1 MTKVSR
7 TSLATIS
14 VTLLFLVSAISV
26 PAVMAAPSKVAAPA
40 ATPLTTLQANWA
52 AADGNAFNQNYNP
65 QNQINSSNAQNLG
78 LNWLFPLPTHPTA
91 LLSVSGGL
99 GIDSAPLTIN
109 GTIYAITQF
118 GQIFAINAANGNQIW
133 TTILPILPNATAGIQ
148 GITGI
153 SLHLHD
159 GAEQFTTKLF
169 GGTPTLWYAAPG
181 LKVWAVNANTGALE
195 MNFTYFTGINMVQG
209 NAATAIYSPIA
220 PNVLVDQNRGL
231 AITSIGSPSS
241 SATGRCFYT
250 AWNILVNPPQRVWT
264 TYCTPPQV
272 NSNLPVNPNW
282 DIQQV
287 NNMTGAEIFYPGP
300 AYNGGGTIPGTAVVN
315 LKTMSAA
322 QLNSTLYNDWGYVQ
336 SAACTAADGGA
347 SPGSTAAGWGAPW
360 ILGSGPLNDMVFVN
374 TNNRDPYTNA
384 CMPGP
389 DLWSASVLA
398 LNETNGHWIWGFQTS
413 AHENWDY
420 DCSWW
425 QAVGNETING
435 VNTPVLWKTCK
446 NGYLYE
452 LNALNGNM
460 IWAWTPPQSI
470 LARCPYCYSHNP
482 LNSTEMN
489 EAFFNPSLA
498 DTLMYPQA
506 YAGFEN
512 EPAVNTAL
520 NMVFTAS
527 QNVPA
532 LAHYIPMNI
541 TNYGK
546 TSGWSSIAIASTAAN
561 LDNSTIEGVNAATG
575 QMVWSHFIPTQGY
588 RGGLTTSG
596 NLVMATLSSGDL
608 LMLNAGTGAVVKDFF
623 IGGPLNELATF
634 AATASGQEEVIFP
647 ITAGLVTW
655 GTGVPGDLVA
665 LSLTNVQ
672 ATGAGTTTTTTV
684 TSGGVT
690 VTSTVG
696 GGGTTV
702 TTTSTTV
709 KTTTVGGSGSTVTL
723 SGSATTVTSTAT
735 STGVSST
742 TLYGVAAVAVI
753 FIIATGYLAMRGR
766 KPAS

>member
-1 MTKVSR
+1 
-7 TSLATIS
+7 
-14 VTLLFLVSAISV
+14 
-26 PAVMAAPSKVAAPA
+26 MAATPRVTAAPA

-52 AADGNAFNQNYNP
+52 NADGNPYNQNYNP
-65 QNQINSSNAQNLG
+65 QTQINASNVQYLG
-78 LNWLFPLPTHPTA
+78 LSWLFPLPTHPTA
-91 LLSVSGGL
+91 LLSVAGGL
-99 GIDSAPLTIN
+99 GVDTAPLTIN
-109 GTIYAITQF
+109 GTIYAITQY
-118 GQIFAINAANGNQIW
+118 GQVFALNAANGNQIW
-133 TTILPILPNATAGIQ
+133 TTVLPLTPNMTAGIQ

-153 SLHLHD
+153 TLHLHD
-159 GAEQFTTKLF
+159 GAEQFTSKLF
-169 GGTPTLWYAAPG
+169 GDTPTLWYATPG
-181 LKVWAVNANTGALE
+181 LKVFAINANTGAIE
-195 MNFTYFTGINMVQG
+195 YNFTYFTGINMVQG

-220 PNVLVDQNRGL
+220 PNILVDQNKGI
-231 AITSIGSPSS
+231 AITSVGSPVS
-241 SATGRCFYT
+241 SATGRCFFR
-250 AWNILVNPPQRVWT
+250 AWNILVNPPAPLWT

-272 NSNLPVNPNW
+272 NSNVPVNPNW

-360 ILGSGPLNDMVFVN
+360 MLGTGPLANMVFVN
-374 TNNRDPYTNA
+374 TNNRDPYTSA

-398 LNETNGHWIWGFQTS
+398 LNENTGQWIWGFQTS
-413 AHENWDY
+413 AHEDWDY

-425 QAVGNETING
+425 QALGNETVNG
-435 VNTPVLWKTCK
+435 ANTPVLWKTCK

-452 LNALNGNM
+452 LNALNGNL

-470 LARCPYCYSHNP
+470 MARCPYCYMHNP

-506 YAGFEN
+506 AAGFEN

-527 QNVPA
+527 QNVPG
-532 LAHYIPMNI
+532 LEHYIPMNL
-541 TNYGK
+541 TDYGK
-546 TSGWSSIAIASTAAN
+546 TSGFSSIAIAATAAN

-575 QMVWSHFIPTQGY
+575 QMVWSHFIASQGY
-588 RGGLTTSG
+588 RGGLVSSG
-596 NLVMATLSSGDL
+596 GVVFATLSSGDL
-608 LMLNAGTGAVVKDFF
+608 LMLNAQTGGVLKDYF
-623 IGGPLNELATF
+623 IGGPLNELATV
-634 AATASGQEEVIFP
+634 AATASGQEELIFP
-647 ITAGLVTW
+647 ITAGLETW
-655 GTGVPGDLVA
+655 GTGVPGDIVA
-665 LSLTNVQ
+665 LTLQNVPSV
-672 ATGAGTTTTTTV
+672 GSTTITSTV
-684 TSGGVT
+684 TGPT
-690 VTSTVG
+690 VTSTTSVAG
-696 GGGTTV
+696 GTV
-702 TTTSTTV
+702 TTTATTTAV
-709 KTTTVGGSGSTVTL
+709 STVGGAGSTVTV

-735 STGVSST
+735 SSTGVSST